1 MRGLILSVLVSSV
14 LLAGPTLAQD
24 KDAAALL
31 GQLQA
36 KIVNFKAVGAE
47 KTASAREELRALS
60 TDIRALLNQMKVIYG
75 VYGPDDRRNYF
86 ERTVTQ
92 NERLAADATALL
104 VSRFALSTDDGGKTY
119 SLPSQGARLCAVEK
133 FSDEPAPGR
142 CSGFKVAD
150 DLIATAGHCIRTQIS
165 CDQTSLVF
173 GFQLDSA
180 DDQPEL
186 SILGENVYQ
195 CTEVIDGELGGSD
208 QSDWRVVR
216 VDRPISAP
224 TVQIRTSSMPR
235 ITEGAK
241 LTVVGYPMGLPVKIA
256 DNASVRELDA
266 AFLVANL
273 DTYGGNSGSAVFS
286 SAALTEGDLVVEGIL
301 VRGEADFSQLSPCRI
316 SKRCLD
322 DGCRG
327 EDVTYASKLEGAL
340 P

>member
-14 LLAGPTLAQD
+14 LLAGPTLAQN

-31 GQLQA
+31 GELQA
-36 KIVNFKAVGAE
+36 KIQNFKAVGAE
-47 KTASAREELRALS
+47 KTASAKEELRALS
-60 TDIRALLNQMKVIYG
+60 TDIRALLDDMKVI
-75 VYGPDDRRNYF
+75 YGPDDRRNYF
-86 ERTVTQ
+86 EDDVTNNQ
-92 NERLAADATALL
+92 RLAADATALL

-119 SLPSQGARLCAVEK
+119 SLPSAGARLCVTEK
-133 FSDEPAPGR
+133 FSDEPAPGF
-142 CSGFKVAD
+142 CSGFKVGD
-150 DLIATAGHCIRTQIS
+150 DLIATAGHCIRTQIR

-195 CTEVIDGELGGSD
+195 CTEIIDGELGGSD

-224 TVQIRTSSMPR
+224 AVQIRTSSMPR

-286 SAALTEGDLVVEGIL
+286 SAALAKGDLFVEGIL
-301 VRGEADFSQLSPCRI
+301 VRGEADFSQLSPCRL

-327 EDVTYASKLEGAL
+327 EDVTYASKIEGAL